1 MKQPKEYLPSV
12 RIRFLDRGKIL
23 RELKELSLTLKK
35 ERQDVI
41 SIILFGSLAKGNY
54 TGGSDADIIII
65 VKHSQ
70 KDLVERIF
78 EFRKYFLNCSIPV
91 DVLVYT
97 EEEIKK
103 MQHEGFIDSVMKEG
117 VNLTCL

>member
-65 VKHSQ
+65 VKHSK

-97 EEEIKK
+97 EEEVKK

>member
-12 RIRFLDRGKIL
+12 RIQFLDRGKIL

-35 ERQDVI
+35 
-41 SIILFGSLAKGNY
+41 
-54 TGGSDADIIII
+54 
-65 VKHSQ
+65 
-70 KDLVERIF
+70 
-78 EFRKYFLNCSIPV
+78 

-103 MQHEGFIDSVMKEG
+103 CNMKD
-117 VNLTCL
+117 L

>member
-1 MKQPKEYLPSV
+1 MKQPKEYLPFV

-35 ERQDVI
+35 
-41 SIILFGSLAKGNY
+41 
-54 TGGSDADIIII
+54 
-65 VKHSQ
+65 
-70 KDLVERIF
+70 
-78 EFRKYFLNCSIPV
+78 

-103 MQHEGFIDSVMKEG
+103 MQCEGFIESVIKEG
-117 VNLTCL
+117 ITLG

>member
-1 MKQPKEYLPSV
+1 MKQPKEYLPSA

-35 ERQDVI
+35 
-41 SIILFGSLAKGNY
+41 
-54 TGGSDADIIII
+54 
-65 VKHSQ
+65 
-70 KDLVERIF
+70 
-78 EFRKYFLNCSIPV
+78 

-103 MQHEGFIDSVMKEG
+103 MQHEGFIESVIKEG
-117 VNLTCL
+117 ITLG

>member
-12 RIRFLDRGKIL
+12 RIRFLDRSKIL
-23 RELKELSLTLKK
+23 RKLKELSLTLKK

>member
-103 MQHEGFIDSVMKEG
+103 MQHEGFINSVMKEG

>member
-1 MKQPKEYLPSV
+1 MKQPKEYLSSV
-12 RIRFLDRGKIL
+12 RIKFLDRAEIL

-35 ERQDVI
+35 ERKDVI

-65 VKHSQ
+65 VKHSK

-97 EEEIKK
+97 EEEIEK
-103 MQHEGFIDSVMKEG
+103 MKHEGFIDSVIKEG
-117 VNLTCL
+117 ITLG

>member
-1 MKQPKEYLPSV
+1 
-12 RIRFLDRGKIL
+12 
-23 RELKELSLTLKK
+23 
-35 ERQDVI
+35 VI

-54 TGGSDADIIII
+54 TGGS
-65 VKHSQ
+65 
-70 KDLVERIF
+70 DLVERIF

-103 MQHEGFIDSVMKEG
+103 MQHEGFVESVIKEG
-117 VNLTCL
+117 ITLG

>member
-1 MKQPKEYLPSV
+1 MKQPKDYLPSV

>member
-1 MKQPKEYLPSV
+1 M
-12 RIRFLDRGKIL
+12 
-23 RELKELSLTLKK
+23 
-35 ERQDVI
+35 I

-65 VKHSQ
+65 VKHSK

-103 MQHEGFIDSVMKEG
+103 MQHEGFIESVIKEG
-117 VNLTCL
+117 ITLG

>member
-35 ERQDVI
+35 ERKDVI

-91 DVLVYT
+91 DILVYT

-117 VNLTCL
+117 VNLICL

>member
-12 RIRFLDRGKIL
+12 RIRFLDRGEIL

-65 VKHSQ
+65 VKHSK

>member
-12 RIRFLDRGKIL
+12 RIQFLDRGKIL

-91 DVLVYT
+91 DILVYT

-117 VNLTCL
+117 VNLICL

>member
-12 RIRFLDRGKIL
+12 RIQFLDRGKIL

-65 VKHSQ
+65 VKHSK

-97 EEEIKK
+97 EEEVKK

>member
-12 RIRFLDRGKIL
+12 KIRFLDRAKIL

-35 ERQDVI
+35 ERKDVI
-41 SIILFGSLAKGNY
+41 SIILFGSLAKGNH

-65 VKHSQ
+65 VKHSK

-97 EEEIKK
+97 EEEIEK
-103 MQHEGFIDSVMKEG
+103 MKHEGFIDSVIKEG
-117 VNLTCL
+117 ITLGS